1 MRDEHVISTRS
12 IVISIVKRAR
22 FGETKKRRR
31 KKSQHRK
38 QNTHLSA
45 FMNSNRFV
53 TLLVASTTSCFANI
67 GPINLYTLAPSSK
80 DFNSSKTISFSVACC
95 VNVFLA
101 SMFACS
107 SVSRRGKEEFCILGQ
122 FLSRKRKK
130 NARANA
136 KRREKPNGNAHL
148 AATGGSSRS
157 PRGASRVSS

>member
-1 MRDEHVISTRS
+1 MRDEHVVSTRS

-107 SVSRRGKEEFCILGQ
+107 SVSRRVPGEKKSFAFWVSFLSEKEEKKRANERETG
-122 FLSRKRKK
+122 RKRMGTRTLLQLVE
-130 NARANA
+130 APGVHA
-136 KRREKPNGNAHL
+136 EL
-148 AATGGSSRS
+148 L
-157 PRGASRVSS
+157 V